1 MNLPQGIEMQ
11 PLLSIV
17 TRVRRRGA
25 TPSSSPARRFAR
37 PLRATLLTLNA
48 AAASSSEQTFLIWN
62 ALAFAV
68 PQLLAYLDAFRAALA
83 AGSSRWN

>member
-1 MNLPQGIEMQ
+1 MQ
-11 PLLSIV
+11 PLLSVV

-25 TPSSSPARRFAR
+25 TPSSSPARWFAR
-37 PLRATLLTLNA
+37 LLRAALVTLNA

-62 ALAFAV
+62 ALALAV
-68 PQLLAYLDAFRAALA
+68 PQLLAHLDAFHAALA

>member
-1 MNLPQGIEMQ
+1 MQ

-25 TPSSSPARRFAR
+25 TPSSSPACRFAR
-37 PLRATLLTLNA
+37 PLRAALVTLN